1 MGKVGR
7 NVQVYHRRNMF
18 KVSPEHLRHAT
29 LEERAVAQSDGR
41 EMLGIA
47 QYVGENGSLQGSHY
61 VDLTQQGSPE
71 GPDSP
76 TAARPTAE
84 HAPSQASSVPSPASA
99 PAQLVSPDN
108 MDVVAPGELVDKSPA
123 EPESVGRDNS
133 CSDPMPAAPFSARQE
148 PSSASAYGPV
158 RYRHHGEK
166 PEPMTT
172 VWRPAELVPLDFR
185 EAHQRSRLT
194 SANRA
199 EP

>member
-1 MGKVGR
+1 MPGDFVAYWRTQKYERGAWARLVGGRWFGTAIVMGKVGR

-47 QYVGENGSLQGSHY
+47 QYVGENGSLRGSHY

-108 MDVVAPGELVDKSPA
+108 MDVVAPGEIVDKSPA
-123 EPESVGRDNS
+123 E
-133 CSDPMPAAPFSARQE
+133 
-148 PSSASAYGPV
+148 
-158 RYRHHGEK
+158 
-166 PEPMTT
+166 
-172 VWRPAELVPLDFR
+172 
-185 EAHQRSRLT
+185 T
-194 SANRA
+194 S
-199 EP
+199 P